1 MTGMRLRWPGISP
14 LFSYDLVASTRRG
27 QHAALRVLIASVLLF
42 VIFFVYISFSHD
54 YELLLHPFQPSRAMD
69 GNELASFANTFAS
82 WCIIVQFLAVLMLT
96 PSVVADA
103 IAREKERRALDFLFV
118 TDLTNRE
125 IVLGK
130 LGARLAYLFGVLLT
144 GLPILSLA
152 QLWGG
157 VDEVLLYGGYAALF
171 ATLLSLGS
179 LSMLCSVSSRTSV
192 QATVRAYAAGTA
204 LLTVSGCLLIPIFR
218 GDSALPG
225 VITYVV
231 ANLAFTVVSL
241 FVCIREL
248 RPWAEYL
255 VTQPTELTPPVS
267 VIQPQRRNLHA
278 RPAPVKAVAA
288 VADDDEDLPF
298 VLPASPDVGRAERTT
313 PPAPPSEGGA
323 GGVVRTAGPTS
334 SPLTTNGW
342 DPAVPWAHPGR
353 LPVWDPAELP
363 RVPLPPVDDERPLL
377 WKEIC
382 LHSLSR
388 GQSVA
393 NSPVL
398 LILLLV
404 CTLVFGVFMLMSMW
418 EGSGELSATLLA
430 ASNTIVRI
438 GTLTLGGLL
447 GLGALLHT
455 ANSVSRERE
464 RDTLEGLLTLPVERH
479 EILESKWLG
488 GPASLRLLAITLG
501 LVWVFGLLTG
511 GIHPLALLRL
521 ALSVA
526 AVVEFLASL
535 GLWLSVVCL
544 TSLRANMAAAL
555 CLLLVAAG
563 PWIVANYVEMFTHYY
578 PLRSEIGDVVIEALM
593 APLTW
598 SKLTLTWAEYRALPE
613 YRADFLL
620 AGAMVYAGAAWVL
633 WRAALSRFRRYG
645 GRTRK

>member
-1 MTGMRLRWPGISP
+1 MRLRWPGISP

-54 YELLLHPFQPSRAMD
+54 YELLLHPFQPSRLMD
-69 GNELASFANTFAS
+69 AQTYANFANTFAS
-82 WCIIVQFLAVLMLT
+82 WCIAVQFLAVLMLT

-125 IVLGK
+125 IVFGK

-144 GLPILSLA
+144 GLPILSLS

-192 QATVRAYAAGTA
+192 QATVRAYAASTA

-225 VITYVV
+225 VIIYVV
-231 ANLAFTVVSL
+231 ANLAFTAVSL
-241 FVCIREL
+241 FVCVREL
-248 RPWAEYL
+248 RPWAEFL
-255 VTQPTELTPPVS
+255 VTQPTELTPPVA

-278 RPAPVKAVAA
+278 RPTPVKAVKASA
-288 VADDDEDLPF
+288 NDEDLPF
-298 VLPASPDVGRAERTT
+298 VLPASPDVG
-313 PPAPPSEGGA
+313 
-323 GGVVRTAGPTS
+323 
-334 SPLTTNGW
+334 
-342 DPAVPWAHPGR
+342 PAVPWAHASR

-398 LILLLV
+398 LVLLLV
-404 CTLVFGVFMLMSMW
+404 CTLVFGAFVLLSLW
-418 EGSGELSATLLA
+418 EPSGELSAKLLA
-430 ASNTIVRI
+430 ASNTVVRI
-438 GTLTLGGLL
+438 ATLTLGGLL

-464 RDTLEGLLTLPVERH
+464 RDTLEGLLMLPVERH
-479 EILESKWLG
+479 DILEAKWLG

-501 LVWVFGLLTG
+501 VVWMFGLLTG

-526 AVVEFLASL
+526 AVIEFLASL
-535 GLWLSVVCL
+535 GLWLSVVCH

-598 SKLTLTWAEYRALPE
+598 SKLTLTWAEYRALPD

-620 AGAMVYAGAAWVL
+620 AGAMVYAAAAWLL
-633 WRAALSRFRRYG
+633 WRASLSRFRRLG
-645 GRTRK
+645 GRIRK